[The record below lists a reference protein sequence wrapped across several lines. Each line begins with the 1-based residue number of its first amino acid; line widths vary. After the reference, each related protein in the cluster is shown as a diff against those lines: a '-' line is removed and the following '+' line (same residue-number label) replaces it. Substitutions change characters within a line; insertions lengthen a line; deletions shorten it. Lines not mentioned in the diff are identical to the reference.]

1 MKRPPGRILLPLAL
15 GLAALVLWDT
25 VVAYLFR
32 VFVVF
37 LHEISHG
44 LAAVLT
50 GGRIVSIG
58 LSIDEGGVCGT
69 RGGWRFVV
77 LSAGYLGSLLFGA
90 LFLLL
95 GGRRR
100 RAPGVITV
108 IGLFTLVVTL
118 LYVRSWFGFLYGL
131 AAAAVFLLVA
141 ARLQPAVS
149 EMLLAAVGVM
159 SCLYAVWDIAS
170 DVLLR
175 SVPISDA
182 AALANLTGI
191 PGIIWGLL
199 WLLASVWVIVAV
211 LHRLAFAPG

>member
-1 MKRPPGRILLPLAL
+1 MKHPPSRIVLPLAL

-25 VVAYLFR
+25 VVAYPFR

-58 LSIDEGGVCGT
+58 LSIDEGGVCVT

-100 RAPGVITV
+100 RAPGVIAL

-131 AAAAVFLLVA
+131 AAAAVFLVA

-199 WLLASVWVIVAV
+199 WVLASVWVIVAV

>member
-1 MKRPPGRILLPLAL
+1 MRRPPGRILLPLAL

-25 VVAYLFR
+25 VVAYPFR

-58 LSIDEGGVCGT
+58 LSIDEGGVCVT

-100 RAPGVITV
+100 APGVIAL

-131 AAAAVFLLVA
+131 AAAAVFLLA
-141 ARLQPAVS
+141 AKLQPAVS

-175 SVPISDA
+175 SVPGSDA

-199 WLLASVWVIVAV
+199 WVLASVWVIVAV
-211 LHRLAFAPG
+211 LHRLAFTPR

>member
-1 MKRPPGRILLPLAL
+1 MRRPPGRILLPLAL

-25 VVAYLFR
+25 VVAYPFR

-58 LSIDEGGVCGT
+58 LSIDEGGVCVT
-69 RGGWRFVV
+69 QGGWRFVV

-131 AAAAVFLLVA
+131 AAAAVFLLA
-141 ARLQPAVS
+141 AKLQPVVS

-199 WLLASVWVIVAV
+199 WVLASVWVIVAV
-211 LHRLAFAPG
+211 LHRLAFTPR

>member
-1 MKRPPGRILLPLAL
+1 MKRPPNRIVLPLLL
-15 GLAALVLWDT
+15 GIAALILWET
-25 VVAYLFR
+25 VIAYPFR

-50 GGRIVSIG
+50 GGSIESIQ
-58 LSIDEGGVCGT
+58 LSVNEGGVCVT

-77 LSAGYLGSLLFGA
+77 LSAGYLGSLFFGA

-95 GGRRR
+95 GGDRRHSQSIV
-100 RAPGVITV
+100 AV

-118 LYVRSWFGFLYGL
+118 VYVRSWFGFFYGV
-131 AAAAVFLLVA
+131 AAAAVFIIVA
-141 ARLQPAVS
+141 VKLQPAAS

-170 DVLLR
+170 DVLFR
-175 SVPISDA
+175 NIPCSDA
-182 AALANLTGI
+182 NALANLTGI
-191 PGIIWGLL
+191 PGVIWGVL
-199 WLLASVWVIVAV
+199 WVGISLWVIVAV
-211 LHRLAFAPG
+211 MHRLAFGQQ